1 MSLAEK
7 SGFRMGVEEGN
18 GLSRGRG
25 MYGIKRLLLLVAGML
40 AVWSGAALAET
51 MDRIVAEV
59 NGDIILY
66 SEVQDRLK
74 LMKKSEPGQNAF
86 AAAEPTEREALQSLI
101 QDRLS
106 HQEVKR
112 LKITVGDREVDEAVA
127 NIKRENNLTDVQ
139 FEYAIQQEG
148 FTAKQFRE
156 NIRKEIERSRLL
168 DRVLKS
174 KTIITDEQVNAA
186 MKTAAVDQ
194 TSTTAGKE
202 RRRLAI
208 IFLPFP
214 EGAKGTEET
223 EKLARDLYG
232 RLKSGDEFAKVAK
245 QYSKGPA
252 ADEGGDIGFMESDEL
267 SPAIATAVISL
278 KANGI
283 SDPVRA
289 SSGIYI
295 LKVLDIQREK
305 AVTNA
310 VSSGGDPQVR
320 EKVRRQLFQSELG
333 RKFEEWIK
341 DLESRSYIRISL

>member
-1 MSLAEK
+1 
-7 SGFRMGVEEGN
+7 
-18 GLSRGRG
+18 
-25 MYGIKRLLLLVAGML
+25 MYGVKRLFLLVAGVL
-40 AVWSGAALAET
+40 AVWAGAIRAET

-59 NGDIILY
+59 NGDIVLY
-66 SEVQDRLK
+66 SEVQERLK
-74 LMKKSEPGQNAF
+74 LMKKSEPGQSTLAV
-86 AAAEPTEREALQSLI
+86 EPTEREALQTII

-106 HQEVKR
+106 QQEVKR
-112 LKITVGDREVDEAVA
+112 LKITVSESEVDGAVA
-127 NIKRENNLTDVQ
+127 DIKRDNNLSDTQ

-148 FTAKQFRE
+148 FTVKQFRE
-156 NIRKEIERSRLL
+156 NIRREIERSRLL

-174 KTIITDEQVNAA
+174 KTVITDEQVSAA
-186 MKTAAVDQ
+186 MKSAPAGETA
-194 TSTTAGKE
+194 TATGKE
-202 RRRLAI
+202 QRRLAI

-214 EGAKGTEET
+214 EEAKGTADT

-232 RLKSGDEFAKVAK
+232 RLKSGEDFAKVAR

-267 SPAIATAVISL
+267 SPAIATAVTSL
-278 KANGI
+278 KTSEI

-295 LKVLDIQREK
+295 LKVLDVKREK
-305 AVTNA
+305 AVA
-310 VSSGGDPQVR
+310 SAASAGGDPQAR
-320 EKVRRQLFQSELG
+320 EKVRRQLFQAEVS

>member
-1 MSLAEK
+1 
-7 SGFRMGVEEGN
+7 
-18 GLSRGRG
+18 
-25 MYGIKRLLLLVAGML
+25 MYGIKRLILLMVGML
-40 AVWSGAALAET
+40 AIGAGAALAET

-66 SEVQDRLK
+66 SEVQERLK
-74 LMKKSEPGQNAF
+74 LMKKSEPEQNTF
-86 AAAEPTEREALQSLI
+86 AAAEPTEKDALQTII

-106 HQEVKR
+106 QQEVKR
-112 LKITVGDREVDEAVA
+112 LKIAVGDQEVDEAMA
-127 NIKRENNLTDVQ
+127 NIKRENKLTDAQ
-139 FEYAIQQEG
+139 FEYAVQQEG
-148 FTAKQFRE
+148 FTVKQFRE

-174 KTIITDEQVNAA
+174 KTVITEEQVNAA
-186 MKTAAVDQ
+186 MKTAAASQ
-194 TSTTAGKE
+194 TSTTTGKE

-232 RLKSGDEFAKVAK
+232 RLKSGDDFAKVAR

-252 ADEGGDIGFMESDEL
+252 ADEGGDIGFMESDEF

-278 KANGI
+278 KANEI

-305 AVTNA
+305 AVTSA
-310 VSSGGDPQVR
+310 VSSGGDPQLR
-320 EKVRRQLFQSELG
+320 EKVRRQLFQAELS
-333 RKFEEWIK
+333 RKFGEWIK